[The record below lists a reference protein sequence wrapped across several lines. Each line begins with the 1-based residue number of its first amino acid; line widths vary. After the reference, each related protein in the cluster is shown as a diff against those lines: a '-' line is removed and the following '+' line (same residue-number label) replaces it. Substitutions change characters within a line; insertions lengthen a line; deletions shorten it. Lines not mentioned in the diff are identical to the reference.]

1 MVFIDASSVGM
12 SYKWVPTWMV
22 SLHYITFCFLHYCKF
37 FMVRAHLLPWGFV
50 SDCYDLTRYGFRIE
64 KILIEQDFLLASL
77 GMTTVT

>member
-1 MVFIDASSVGM
+1 
-12 SYKWVPTWMV
+12 
-22 SLHYITFCFLHYCKF
+22 
-37 FMVRAHLLPWGFV
+37 MVRAHLLPWGFV